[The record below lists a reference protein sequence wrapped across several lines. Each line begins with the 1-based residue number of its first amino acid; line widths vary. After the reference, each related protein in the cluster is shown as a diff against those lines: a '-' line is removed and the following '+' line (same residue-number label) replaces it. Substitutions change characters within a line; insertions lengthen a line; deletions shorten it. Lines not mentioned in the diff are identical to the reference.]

1 MPLQRTNY
9 QAVTGVV
16 FTLSQPL
23 VFAHFRSFV
32 QGSF

>member
-9 QAVTGVV
+9 QAVTEAV
-16 FTLSQPL
+16 FILSQPF

-32 QGSF
+32 QGGF